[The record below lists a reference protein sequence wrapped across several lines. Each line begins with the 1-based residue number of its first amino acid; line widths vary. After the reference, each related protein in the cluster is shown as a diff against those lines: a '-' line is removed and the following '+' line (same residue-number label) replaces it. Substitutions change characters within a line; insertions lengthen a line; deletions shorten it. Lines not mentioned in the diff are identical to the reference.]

1 MNPIT
6 MAKKLEIMEET
17 YDIQLK
23 QNELLLQRLDNLSK
37 AYNDKLKESTDI
49 LREQYKNT
57 FQEYIKMQTKK
68 QADMQEVCNEQKL
81 EMERMKDKFN
91 RKINDLKDQHAQ
103 ELKEQDAKMKENFEK
118 LRNEDHIK
126 LKEQADLN
134 YKNNITIQLL
144 KQQIEDQR
152 VEHSSRVV
160 QVKKYEDTVKVQ
172 SGTISSLQRKVQD
185 QSEKING
192 LEKKLE
198 TLNERLRTLNIPE
211 DFIEKEKQMTLQINT
226 LSKQLEMS
234 ERAIEN
240 WKKKYQI
247 LETTSRRSV
256 RRRT

>member
-1 MNPIT
+1 MNPST
-6 MAKKLEIMEET
+6 MAKRLEIMEET

-23 QNELLLQRLDNLSK
+23 QNELLLQRIDNLSK

-49 LREQYKNT
+49 LRDQYKTT
-57 FQEYIKMQTKK
+57 FQEYIRLQTKK
-68 QADMQEVCNEQKL
+68 QSEMQEVCNEQKL
-81 EMERMKDKFN
+81 EMDRIKERYN
-91 RKINDLKDQHAQ
+91 RKMDELKTLHAQ
-103 ELKEQDAKMKENFEK
+103 ELKEQETKMKENFDK
-118 LRNEDHIK
+118 IRADDNAK

-134 YKNNITIQLL
+134 YKNGITIQLL

-172 SGTISSLQRKVQD
+172 SGTISSLQRKNQD
-185 QSEKING
+185 QTEKING

-198 TLNERLRTLNIPE
+198 ILNERLKTLNIPE

-226 LSKQLEMS
+226 LIKQVEMS
-234 ERAIEN
+234 ERTIEN